1 MISDLENYQM
11 IRNLEDMLT
20 SETVNKL
27 TMSEIVSLR
36 LAGVVFV
43 LFCFSLKKAVC
54 CGRSNYLLHNDL

>member
-20 SETVNKL
+20 FETVNKL

-43 LFCFSLKKAVC
+43 LFFLKESSLLWEIKL
-54 CGRSNYLLHNDL
+54 SPSQ